1 MQEQMTSEEIQR
13 HYDAAMD
20 SVNFINELI
29 AGDHD
34 ATMSAE
40 EKTDAIGRNV
50 GHLEIMV
57 AKDFWEG
64 QDMAPL
70 NAAIAAGKAA

>member
-20 SVNFINELI
+20 SVNYINELI

-40 EKTDAIGRNV
+40 EKADAIGRNV
-50 GHLEIMV
+50 AHLEIMV